1 MKRRSINDIITGE
14 IAHLS
19 VCYHSVYHELLYNKI
34 WHFIF
39 SLLSRHLEVVGARK
53 NGRERETH
61 FSPRVSPSR
70 APVLF
75 CAHYFQAPATQ
86 AIFYLK
92 SVVCRL

>member
-1 MKRRSINDIITGE
+1 MKRRSINDIIIGE